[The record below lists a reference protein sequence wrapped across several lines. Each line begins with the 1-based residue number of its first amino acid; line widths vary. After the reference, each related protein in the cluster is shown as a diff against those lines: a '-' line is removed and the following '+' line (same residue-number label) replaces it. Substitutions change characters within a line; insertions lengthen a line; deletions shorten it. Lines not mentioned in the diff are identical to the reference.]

1 MIKRSLNNEDSMMQP
16 TPFSPANNHAPIPFS
31 RQICLLAEK
40 LKEAGL
46 SWQPHVGCFVWDP
59 SGHIAV
65 PSPFPERIYF
75 ILNLNHFIR
84 IFGSVEHIVQ
94 KLVWLP
100 TWQQARLILKNFS
113 ADATEVLKAFETL
126 KVLDEDED
134 LAVLYSLIL
143 KTLKKQQPVT

>member
-1 MIKRSLNNEDSMMQP
+1 MMKP
-16 TPFSPANNHAPIPFS
+16 IPFSPANNHAPIPFN
-31 RQICLLAEK
+31 RQLCLLAQE

-65 PSPFPERIYF
+65 PSPFPERVYF

-84 IFGSVEHIVQ
+84 IFGSEENIEQ

-100 TWQQARLILKNFS
+100 TWHQARLILKNLS
-113 ADATEVLKAFETL
+113 IDAAEVLKAFETL
-126 KVLDEDED
+126 KALDEDED
-134 LAVLYSLIL
+134 LAALYRLIL
-143 KTLKKQQPVT
+143 QTLKMQQPVT